1 MFLRRM
7 FSVDFGSVFIVSLML
22 FGAVAACSDDSAD
35 SGTKDPGADVVAG
48 GDVVPGE
55 DGTSVDV
62 PGEDVFGDKDAGG
75 VSDTSVDD
83 IGVDTGSS
91 VETDTG
97 GGAETPLQIYSVSPG
112 SGSSAGGD
120 SVVVE
125 GTGFVEGAT
134 VFFAESLAENVF
146 YIDTN
151 TLLCDSP
158 PRPPGLVN
166 VRVQNPAPGPDL
178 PAPEAE
184 LENAY
189 LYVNPV
195 SVTSVE
201 PAIGHV
207 DGGLPVT
214 VFGSGFVT
222 GSKVLFG
229 SKSAIN
235 VTVLSDSE
243 ILAVTPTG
251 VVGFAGVH
259 VSNSKGVGSKKSAF
273 YYYDEPVIQLVDPPN
288 GPTSGGNQV
297 TIHGSAF
304 LGDVVV
310 RLGGTV
316 IDGAEVASFDRI
328 VFVAPK
334 GPAGSVDV
342 EVETPYGIALM
353 PGGYTYYDAA
363 NPNVETLL
371 LGVSPSH
378 GPVSGGDIVTLTAY
392 GLTDPADTVV
402 LFDGALQ
409 AEVLTV
415 DPATFS
421 AVVKTPPGAAPGLV
435 SVALSNSNGLSS
447 LEAGYLYEA
456 VVTID
461 SVVPS
466 LGPIAGGTA
475 VTISGSGFAP
485 GAEVRVGALPALS
498 TTVLDSQTIEV
509 VTPPG
514 SAGFVPVSVKV
525 GDAKAKKADAFFY
538 QSDAM
543 ELFLVDPNL
552 GSIAGGTQ
560 IRLIGQGFPGDA
572 KVWVDGNPASHV
584 TVQDSTLII
593 AKTPPGQIGTVDVEV
608 TSPQGNLYLPE
619 SFTYFNPASS
629 LGGTWGG
636 GVEGTL
642 NVTVMDIDSGQPIPD
657 AFVILATDAETP
669 YQGFTSLLGQI
680 TFSGPDVLGS
690 QMVSASKIGYESA
703 SVIDFDATNITV
715 FLTPI
720 PPPTPGEPPPGI
732 EVPLVSGKLVGLDK
746 YTIIPVGSCLKKPGA
761 PAPLCVPCTDSAQCG
776 EGNQCSVIGTTS
788 TQKFCTTP
796 CTSAAECPDGFVCGS
811 TGGSAQCLPSP
822 GKKVA
827 QCYTTKPTIF
837 ADDIEAAVGAWGPDD
852 QWQVTTEGGNYT
864 VFAYPGEVAVV
875 CMGGY
880 LDYDDG
886 QFVPLTLGVARHV
899 FTAPGQTTADQD
911 VKLEF
916 QMDRN
921 ITVLLAN
928 TPQPTPLGPAFA
940 GLFSYMDFGSDGV
953 LEMKHTL
960 PVQNFG
966 APLVVERVV
975 RQFTGAIFDV
985 SFTFLG
991 GAFSATANNLPM
1003 SLVLA
1008 RNVTKIEDD
1017 TIFSLAPEGWNAN
1030 ATGITKNV
1038 HALWGTSADNV
1049 YGVGADGAI
1058 IYYNGGVWTPQQ
1070 TPIKTALNDIWGGDA
1085 ANIWAV
1091 GDGGGIVH
1099 FDGTSWSLAPQSP
1112 TTAKLNGIWGTGAD
1126 NIYAVG
1132 QFTVARYDGTNWL
1145 PYNVGLATKDY
1156 QDVYGVDA
1164 DNFWIVAKDGWIY
1177 SFDAPKGKWKPK
1189 QLTSKNDLYGTWAS
1203 AANDIWAVGEAGT
1216 LAHFDGS
1223 DWTEMESG
1231 VSETLR
1237 DIWGTGPSNI
1247 YVVGDNGTL
1256 LHYDGISWNNQ
1267 SFSNYTNGLL
1277 AVWGADDQNVFA
1289 VGTHEFVLGP
1299 LLEVP
1304 EPISP
1309 TNGGTLSKYEI
1320 KFKVAEGFPASFH
1333 YINMTIPGL
1342 MGDTPMWF
1350 MITDGDVTDIE
1361 LPEFPAIE
1369 GTPGIVSGPVNL
1381 LLLRAYKPGFDI
1393 NNYDYTDLYQLDWR
1407 AWSLDAISFIKD

>member
-1 MFLRRM
+1 MILRRT
-7 FSVDFGSVFIVSLML
+7 FSVDLGSVVMISLML
-22 FGAVAACSDDSAD
+22 FGAVACSDDTSNTGTND
-35 SGTKDPGADVVAG
+35 SGTDIVSEKDSGL
-48 GDVVPGE
+48 GE
-55 DGTSVDV
+55 DSQTIDV
-62 PGEDVFGDKDAGG
+62 PTDDVFGDKDTGGAG
-75 VSDTSVDD
+75 D
-83 IGVDTGSS
+83 ISTADVGTDSGTPG
-91 VETDTG
+91 ETDTG
-97 GGAETPLQIYSVSPG
+97 GAEPPSLEIYSVSPG

-120 SVVVE
+120 SVVIE
-125 GTGFVEGAT
+125 GVGFVEGAT
-134 VFFAESLAENVF
+134 VYFAESLAENTF

-151 TLLCDSP
+151 TVLCDSP

-178 PAPEAE
+178 PAPEAV

-201 PAIGHV
+201 PAVGHV
-207 DGGLPVT
+207 DGGMRVT
-214 VFGSGFVT
+214 VFGSGFVS

-251 VVGFAGVH
+251 TVGFAGVH
-259 VSNSKGVGSKKSAF
+259 VSNNKGVGSKKNAF
-273 YYYDEPVIQLVDPPN
+273 YYYDEPAIHLVDPPN
-288 GPTSGGNQV
+288 GPTAGGNEV
-297 TIHGSAF
+297 VIHGSAF

-310 RLGGTV
+310 RLGGAIV
-316 IDGAEVASFDRI
+316 EGVQVPSFDRI

-334 GPAGSVDV
+334 GVAGAVDV
-342 EVETPYGIALM
+342 EVETTYGIALM
-353 PGGYTYYDAA
+353 PGGYTYYDPN
-363 NPNVETLL
+363 NPNVETML

-378 GPVSGGDIVTLTAY
+378 GPVSGGETATITAY
-392 GLTDPADTVV
+392 GLTDVADTVV
-402 LFDGALQ
+402 LFDGVLQ

-415 DPATFS
+415 DLATFS
-421 AVVKTPPGAAPGLV
+421 AIVKTPAGAAPGLV
-435 SVALSNSNGLSS
+435 SVTLSNSNGVST
-447 LEAGYLYEA
+447 LEAGYLYES
-456 VVTID
+456 VVTVD
-461 SVVPS
+461 SVSPN
-466 LGPIAGGTA
+466 LGPVSGGTTI
-475 VTISGSGFAP
+475 TISGSGFAP
-485 GAEVRVGALPALS
+485 GAEVRVGALPVLS
-498 TTVLDSQTIEV
+498 STIVDAQTIEA

-525 GDAKAKKADAFFY
+525 GDAKGKKPDAFFY

-572 KVWVDGNPASHV
+572 KVWVDGNPASHI

-619 SFTYFNPASS
+619 SFTYFNPESS

-636 GVEGTL
+636 KVEGTL
-642 NVTVMDIDSGQPIPD
+642 NVTVKDIDSGLPIPD
-657 AFVILATDAETP
+657 AFVILATDAKTP
-669 YQGFTSLLGQI
+669 YQGFTNLFGQI

-690 QMVSASKIGYESA
+690 QMVSASKIEYESA
-703 SVIDFDATNITV
+703 SVVDFDATNITI

-720 PPPTPGEPPPGI
+720 PPPTPGDPPPGI

-761 PAPLCVPCTDSAQCG
+761 PAPLCQACTDNTQCG
-776 EGNQCSVIGTTS
+776 EGNQCSVIGATT

-852 QWQVTTEGGNYT
+852 QWQVTSEGGNYT

-928 TPQPTPLGPAFA
+928 TPQPTPLGPNFA
-940 GLFSYMDFGSDGV
+940 GLFSYMDFGSEGV

-966 APLVVERVV
+966 IPLVIERQV

-1017 TIFSLAPEGWNAN
+1017 TIFSLAPEGWKAN
-1030 ATGITKNV
+1030 ATGITKNI
-1038 HALWGTSADNV
+1038 HGLWGTAADNV
-1049 YGVGADGAI
+1049 YGVGADGSI

-1070 TPIKTALNDIWGGDA
+1070 SPIKAALNDLWGSGPMD
-1085 ANIWAV
+1085 IWAV
-1091 GDGGGIVH
+1091 GDGGAIVH
-1099 FDGTSWSLAPQSP
+1099 FDGASWSSAAQSP
-1112 TTAKLNGIWGTGAD
+1112 TTAKLNGIWGSGAD
-1126 NIYAVG
+1126 NMYAVG
-1132 QFTVARYDGTNWL
+1132 QFAVVRYDGTNWL
-1145 PYNVGLATKDY
+1145 PYNVGLAAKDY
-1156 QDVYGVDA
+1156 QDVYGVDGE
-1164 DNFWIVAKDGWIY
+1164 NFWIVAKDGWIY
-1177 SFDAPKGKWKPK
+1177 SFDSTKGKWKPK
-1189 QLTSKNDLYGTWAS
+1189 QLPSKNDLYGTWATT
-1203 AANDIWAVGEAGT
+1203 ANDIWVVGEAGT
-1216 LAHFDGS
+1216 IAHFDGAE
-1223 DWTEMESG
+1223 WTELETG

-1237 DIWGTGPSNI
+1237 DIWGTGPDNI
-1247 YVVGDNGTL
+1247 YVVGDGGTL
-1256 LHYDGISWNNQ
+1256 LHYDGFEWNNQ
-1267 SFSNYTNGLL
+1267 SFSDYTNGLL
-1277 AVWGADDQNVFA
+1277 AVWGVDEQNVFS

-1309 TNGGTLSKYEI
+1309 TNGATLSKYEI
-1320 KFKVAEGFPASFH
+1320 KFKVADGFPASFH

-1407 AWSLDAISFIKD
+1407 AWSIDAISFIKD